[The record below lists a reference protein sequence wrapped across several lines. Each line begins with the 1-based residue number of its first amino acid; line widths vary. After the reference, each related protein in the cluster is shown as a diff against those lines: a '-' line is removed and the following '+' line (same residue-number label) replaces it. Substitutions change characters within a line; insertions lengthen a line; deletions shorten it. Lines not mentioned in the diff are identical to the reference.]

1 MTRRATATLVGL
13 LMLLGSVAIGAGAA
27 PAAAA
32 DAPTYSVTFVSRV
45 CPTYGDIMAN
55 RARNNIQE
63 SLRDLGKDT
72 VYTSGQ
78 PISPSI
84 ETPNQPNCDPLFD
97 WQFALGTGYTA
108 KTPATDYLSTIT
120 GDYGQTIR
128 VLPTTSELDRN
139 GNDTGRT
146 LQAAVT
152 VTLTEAQ
159 AQRAQKGNSLW
170 AQGGTKADPLLN
182 GVFGTDYG
190 FGALRCAI
198 DNLNGDNVE
207 WIGFPSQSTHV
218 FCYYYAVTPP
228 PSAGTIIVRKQ
239 LETGTNGPGQFRYVG
254 NISYTTTNDF
264 TLTPQSDT
272 QPASAS
278 FVRAAGDRWDFE
290 EQPTAGFRLVSLS
303 CAQTRPPQSGPASSW
318 TITDAKAVVI
328 VGDGATVTCT
338 YVNRDV
344 PPPTGELKL
353 SKVTFGGV
361 GTFPFKITDPDGDTT
376 KKEVTTKVDG
386 KQVVVASTE
395 AGKTG
400 RWTARETVPAPTAR
414 GRWTITS
421 VQCNGN
427 DKDIELSDGPDGTT
441 YASVSGTIGPQQA
454 VDCVFANTFTS
465 AGRILIEKRT
475 SGGTGTFSFPV
486 TRSDQV
492 DEDGNPRDLFTFY
505 QATVDSPGV
514 VTEADPLDGFPAL
527 NRLPVGEGAASTY
540 YIAELS
546 PPATATG
553 RWDLIAVTCTDIDT
567 DTVVPITVNKA
578 REQVKVELTDEH
590 AAIRCVFDNEF
601 VESGTTPQ
609 FGAILVSKTI
619 QGTDAGK
626 QGKVTIELSCVDGT
640 TGKFTVPAG
649 STGKVGQ
656 KAPFIVDASTRCTVA
671 ETGTG
676 ENSQAQL
683 DSTVVVVG
691 DGPKQSETSVN
702 VDPVA
707 DATVRV
713 AFTDVYGGLAP
724 SGAGPATAGYGLLGL
739 LLVCIGAVAY
749 AAASTREALEDG
761 AEG

>member
-1 MTRRATATLVGL
+1 MTRRAPAALVGL
-13 LMLLGSVAIGAGAA
+13 LMLLASVAVGAGAS

-32 DAPTYSVTFVSRV
+32 DAPSYKVTFVSRV

-72 VYTSGQ
+72 VYSSGQ
-78 PISPSI
+78 PISPTI

-97 WQFALGTGYTA
+97 WQFALGTGYTG

-128 VLPTTSELDRN
+128 VQPTTPELDRN
-139 GNDTGRT
+139 GADTGRT

-152 VTLTEAQ
+152 VTLTESQ
-159 AQRAQKGNSLW
+159 ARRAQQSNSLW
-170 AQGGTKADPLLN
+170 TQGGTKADPLLN

-190 FGALRCAI
+190 FGALRCSI

-228 PSAGTIIVRKQ
+228 PSAGTIVVRKQ

-254 NISYTTTNDF
+254 NISYTTSNDF
-264 TLTPQSDT
+264 SLTPQSDT

-290 EQPTAGFRLVSLS
+290 EQPTAGFRLVSLT
-303 CAQTRPPQSGPASSW
+303 CAETRPPESGPSSSW
-318 TITDAKAVVI
+318 TIAEAKAVVI

-344 PPPTGELKL
+344 PPPTGRLKL

-361 GTFPFKITDPDGDTT
+361 GSFPFKITDPDGDTT
-376 KKEVTTKVDG
+376 KKLATTTADG

-395 AGKTG
+395 AGKAG
-400 RWTARETVPAPTAR
+400 QLDRARDASRPDGPRSVDV
-414 GRWTITS
+414 TS
-421 VQCNGN
+421 VQCNGAE
-427 DKDIELSDGPDGTT
+427 KDVEISDGPDGTT
-441 YASVSGTIGPQQA
+441 YASVSGTISPTQA

-465 AGRILIEKRT
+465 AGRIVIEKRT

-505 QATVDSPGV
+505 RRPGDSP
-514 VTEADPLDGFPAL
+514 
-527 NRLPVGEGAASTY
+527 RAS
-540 YIAELS
+540 S
-546 PPATATG
+546 PRRRRSRTSRRSPGCRSARVRPRRTTSPSSA
-553 RWDLIAVTCTDIDT
+553 RRPRRRAVEPHRRHLHRHRHRHGG
-567 DTVVPITVNKA
+567 PITVNEA

-601 VESGTTPQ
+601 VESGTTPT

-619 QGTDAGK
+619 KGTDAGR
-626 QGKVTIELSCVDGT
+626 QGNVTIWLSCANGT
-640 TGKFTVPAG
+640 TGTFNVPAG

-656 KAPFIVDASTRCTVA
+656 EAPFVVDASTR
-671 ETGTG
+671 
-676 ENSQAQL
+676 
-683 DSTVVVVG
+683 
-691 DGPKQSETSVN
+691 P
-702 VDPVA
+702 
-707 DATVRV
+707 
-713 AFTDVYGGLAP
+713 AP
-724 SGAGPATAGYGLLGL
+724 
-739 LLVCIGAVAY
+739 
-749 AAASTREALEDG
+749 
-761 AEG
+761 

>member
-1 MTRRATATLVGL
+1 MTRRAPAALVGL
-13 LMLLGSVAIGAGAA
+13 LLLLGSITIGAGAA

-32 DAPTYSVTFVSRV
+32 TAPDYKVTFVSRV

-72 VYTSGQ
+72 VYSNGQ
-78 PISPSI
+78 PISPSV

-97 WQFALGTGYTA
+97 WQFALGTGYTG

-120 GDYGQTIR
+120 GDYGQTIE
-128 VLPTTSELDRN
+128 VLPSTPELDRN

-152 VTLTEAQ
+152 VTLTDAQ
-159 AQRAQKGNSLW
+159 AKRAQQSNGLW
-170 AQGGTKADPLLN
+170 TQGGTKADPLLQN
-182 GVFGTDYG
+182 VFGTDYG

-228 PSAGTIIVRKQ
+228 PAAGTIVVRKQ
-239 LETGTNGPGQFRYVG
+239 LESGTNGPGQFRYVG
-254 NISYTTTNDF
+254 NISYTTDHQF

-290 EQPTAGFRLVSLS
+290 EQPTAGFRLVSLT
-303 CAQTRPPQSGPASSW
+303 CAQTRPPTSGPASSW

-361 GTFPFKITDPDGDTT
+361 GSFPFKITDPDGDTT
-376 KKEVTTKVDG
+376 KKIATTTVDG
-386 KQVVVASTE
+386 KQVLVASTE
-395 AGKTG
+395 AGRTG
-400 RWTARETVPAPTAR
+400 RWTARETLPAPTSR
-414 GRWTITS
+414 GRWSVTS

-427 DKDIELSDGPDGTT
+427 EKDVELSDGPDGTT
-441 YASVSGTIGPQQA
+441 YASVSGQIGPNQA

-475 SGGTGTFSFPV
+475 TGGTGTFSFPV
-486 TRSDQV
+486 TRTDQV
-492 DEDGNPRDLFTFY
+492 DEDGNPRDLFSFY
-505 QATVDSPGV
+505 SADVTTPGD
-514 VTEADPLDGFPAL
+514 VTEAEPLEGYPSL
-527 NRLPVGEGAASTY
+527 SRLPVGEGAASTY
-540 YIAELS
+540 VISELS

-567 DTVVPITVNKA
+567 DLVVPTSVNRA
-578 REQVKVELTDEH
+578 REQVTVELTDEH

-601 VESGTTPQ
+601 VESGTTPS

-619 QGTDAGK
+619 KGTDAGK
-626 QGKVTIELSCVDGT
+626 QGTVTISLSCADGT
-640 TGKFTVPAG
+640 SGTFKVAAG
-649 STGKVGQ
+649 ATGKVGQ
-656 KAPFIVDASTRCTVA
+656 EAPFVVDASTSCTLT

-676 ENSQAQL
+676 ENARAQL
-683 DSTVVVVG
+683 DSTTVVVG
-691 DGPKQSETSVN
+691 DGSAQSETSVA

-707 DATVRV
+707 DRTVRV

-724 SGAGPATAGYGLLGL
+724 SGATPATPAYALGGL
-739 LLVCIGAVAY
+739 LLICLGAVAY
-749 AAASTREALEDG
+749 AAASIRPELDA
-761 AEG
+761 